1 MVLDQLQSAIENIR
15 QKLCIDS
22 KKRMLVFFFKKKK
35 RSDETK
41 GEKSS
46 AKKIGR
52 NTMMRRWAI

>member
-22 KKRMLVFFFKKKK
+22 KKRL
-35 RSDETK
+35 DETK